1 MRIVVIAIVMNSATV
16 ANAEISSY
24 CTQTFYRTFDDFQ
37 LRIDG
42 MQRDYPDFATL
53 ITVGTATTPERGET
67 INGIE
72 ITSTATG
79 AGVTAKEKRPRVII
93 TGGLHA
99 NEWIGTEVAI
109 GLAEYLI
116 ANRTSETPQ
125 FDSKTM
131 TIKKLLE
138 NLIVDIV
145 PVLNPDGYIYSQ
157 PSSYADNDLAD
168 TSIDDTQLAYIKTL
182 GWNADNS
189 SRRHVGADKPYYC
202 DWRKN
207 RRYLASDAEQW
218 TASNTTSHPAA
229 IPYGVDINRNFTV
242 SCTAK
247 TQDTNPWNYLS
258 YAGIMGSE
266 MEMQAEMTLAGGA
279 NVAAVVDLHAGS
291 MAVLYPWA
299 YTNTSITSQSL
310 RPSMYEDGELFKK
323 MAEKM
328 AKTIGSEY
336 YYSNSYEGANFC
348 GTARDGIF
356 QKNKIAAFNIEL
368 STKYQPNNISG
379 ACNEN
384 TMKGI
389 AWLLY
394 WAADQGFRSKPK
406 LYLGD

>member
-1 MRIVVIAIVMNSATV
+1 MKTIGFILTVIVISISGPAYADITSFCTNSA
-16 ANAEISSY
+16 
-24 CTQTFYRTFDDFQ
+24 YRTFDEIEARMNDIFTGSA
-37 LRIDG
+37 L
-42 MQRDYPDFATL
+42 FATL
-53 ITVGTATTPERGET
+53 ITAGTATTAERGET
-67 INGIE
+67 IKGLE

-93 TGGLHA
+93 TGGLHT
-99 NEWIGTEVAI
+99 NEWVGAEVAI

-116 ANRTSETPQ
+116 ANRTSEAAQ
-125 FDSKTM
+125 FGSRTM

-168 TSIDDTQLAYIKTL
+168 TSIDDTQLAYVKTL
-182 GWNADNS
+182 GWDADNS
-189 SRRHVGADKPYYC
+189 ARRHAGADKPYYC

-266 MEMQAEMTLAGGA
+266 MEMQAEMTLAGSA
-279 NVAAVVDLHAGS
+279 NAAVVIYLHVGS

-299 YTNTSITSQSL
+299 YTNTSIPTRSL
-310 RPSMYEDGELFKK
+310 TE
-323 MAEKM
+323 
-328 AKTIGSEY
+328 
-336 YYSNSYEGANFC
+336 
-348 GTARDGIF
+348 
-356 QKNKIAAFNIEL
+356 
-368 STKYQPNNISG
+368 
-379 ACNEN
+379 
-384 TMKGI
+384 
-389 AWLLY
+389 
-394 WAADQGFRSKPK
+394 FRSVSTQWRF
-406 LYLGD
+406 